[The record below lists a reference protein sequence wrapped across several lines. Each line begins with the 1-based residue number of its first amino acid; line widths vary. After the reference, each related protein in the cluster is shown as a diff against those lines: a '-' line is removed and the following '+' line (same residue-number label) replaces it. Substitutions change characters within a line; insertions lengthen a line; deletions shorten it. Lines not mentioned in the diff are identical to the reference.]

1 VSYKR
6 VKLYCGFLFN
16 PRGKGLWQPVLYW
29 KKIPIP
35 ELHLSLPKDVS
46 SENIKDGSF
55 KKLIN
60 IVIVVLEL
68 N

>member
-1 VSYKR
+1 VATCT
-6 VKLYCGFLFN
+6 LLE
-16 PRGKGLWQPVLYW
+16 
-29 KKIPIP
+29 KIPIP